1 MFSSKYAYNTPP
13 APQEMPTTAFGMT
26 GVQQKMR
33 GVTLEDGFE
42 TPPPATSTSWTADKA
57 KFARFESLKEMTLGT
72 CRLLYGSERFRFYDI
87 VIGADE
93 GETTFCAALVLSKDG
108 STKILRT
115 SCSDCPIKA
124 TQIIVSQLHKD
135 VFPLLVNLG
144 AGAQL
149 QGQQGYT
156 NGLTGTFEL
165 ADNKKNTKP
174 DGAADDTETLAGRG
188 GDSWVPNAPRGPKH
202 SRGGFKRPRRSENE
216 GQVSEQMGDSGMDGG
231 LNYD

>member
-1 MFSSKYAYNTPP
+1 MSA
-13 APQEMPTTAFGMT
+13 
-26 GVQQKMR
+26 
-33 GVTLEDGFE
+33 
-42 TPPPATSTSWTADKA
+42 
-57 KFARFESLKEMTLGT
+57 
-72 CRLLYGSERFRFYDI
+72 DI

-93 GETTFCAALVLSKDG
+93 GDTTFCAALVVNKDG

-124 TQIIVSQLHKD
+124 TQIIVSQLQKD
-135 VFPLLVNLG
+135 VFPLLGWSTRQLVSCTMLITASVNLG

-174 DGAADDTETLAGRG
+174 DGAADDTESLAGRG

-216 GQVSEQMGDSGMDGG
+216 SQMSEQIGDSGMDGG